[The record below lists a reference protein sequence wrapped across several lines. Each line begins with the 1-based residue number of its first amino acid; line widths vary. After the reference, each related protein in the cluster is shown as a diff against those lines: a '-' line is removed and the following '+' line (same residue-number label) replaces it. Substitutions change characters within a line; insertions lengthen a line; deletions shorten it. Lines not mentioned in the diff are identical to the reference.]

1 MQDLKA
7 AERHWALVKD
17 STDPAGFE
25 ALLEKHPG
33 SRYEALARKRIEEL
47 RRADPQVVEAGL
59 ELSRADRRLIQ
70 LGLAAEG
77 FDPGPADG
85 LFGRGTRGAIGRWQ
99 ASRGE
104 EATGHLGLQS
114 AKLLLAAGEER
125 ARREEEARRQREE
138 AQQEWEKLGLVMV
151 RVDGGSFTM
160 GLPERRDRDC
170 YTDEQPAHRVRVRS
184 FEIGKYEV
192 TQALWEAVMGENPSG
207 FRTAPGVP

>member
-1 MQDLKA
+1 M
-7 AERHWALVKD
+7 
-17 STDPAGFE
+17 
-25 ALLEKHPG
+25 
-33 SRYEALARKRIEEL
+33 
-47 RRADPQVVEAGL
+47 EAGL

-85 LFGRGTRGAIGRWQ
+85 VFDRGTRGAVKQWQ
-99 ASRGE
+99 ASRGKVV
-104 EATGHLGLQS
+104 TGHLGLQS

-138 AQQEWEKLGLVMV
+138 AQQEWEKLDLVMV

-160 GLPERRDRDC
+160 GCQSGRDRDC

-192 TQALWEAVMGENPSG
+192 TQALWEAVMGEIQAASG
-207 FRTAPGVP
+207 TAPGVP